1 MGRRQLLEAWSD
13 DFVVEVG
20 FAFPMQCCFVKLAGE
35 FGSIVDTGA
44 VLRRMGCGRH
54 MISPGR
60 TTNTVGASILQV
72 VTSTLEG

>member
-1 MGRRQLLEAWSD
+1 MGRLQLLEAGSD
-13 DFVVEVG
+13 DFNAEVG
-20 FAFPMQCCFVKLAGE
+20 FAIPMQCCFVRLAGD
-35 FGSIVDTGA
+35 FGSVADTGA

-60 TTNTVGASILQV
+60 TTNIVGASILQV